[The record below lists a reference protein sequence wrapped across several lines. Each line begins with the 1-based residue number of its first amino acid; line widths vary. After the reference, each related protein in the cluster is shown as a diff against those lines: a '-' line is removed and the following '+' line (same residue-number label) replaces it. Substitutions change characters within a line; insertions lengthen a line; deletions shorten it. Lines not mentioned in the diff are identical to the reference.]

1 MPEARTLI
9 HDFLPLASCVLHLEM
24 YTVIVY
30 DVAEERV
37 NRVRKYLKRFLNW
50 VQNSAFEGELT
61 VGQIERI
68 KAGLGDIIDSE
79 EDSVYF
85 YVARDK
91 KWLKKEILG
100 QDKNLMDSIL

>member
-1 MPEARTLI
+1 
-9 HDFLPLASCVLHLEM
+9 M
-24 YTVIVY
+24 YIVVVY
-30 DVAEERV
+30 DVAEQRV
-37 NRVRKYLKRFLNW
+37 SRVCKYLRRFLNW

-68 KAGLGDIIDSE
+68 KAGLGDIIDTE

-91 KWLKKEILG
+91 KWLKKEVLG
-100 QDKNLMDSIL
+100 QNKNLTDSIL

>member
-1 MPEARTLI
+1 
-9 HDFLPLASCVLHLEM
+9 M
-24 YTVIVY
+24 YAIIVY
-30 DVAEERV
+30 DVGEQRV
-37 NRVRKYLKRFLNW
+37 SRVCKYLRRFLNW

-68 KAGLGDIIDSE
+68 KAGLSDIIDPN

-91 KWLKKEILG
+91 KWLKKEVLG
-100 QDKNLMDSIL
+100 QNKNLDDTII

>member
-1 MPEARTLI
+1 
-9 HDFLPLASCVLHLEM
+9 M
-24 YTVIVY
+24 YTIIVY

-37 NRVRKYLKRFLNW
+37 SRVCKYLRRFLNW

-61 VGQIERI
+61 EGQIERI
-68 KAGLGDIIDSE
+68 KAGLDDIINQE

-91 KWLKKEILG
+91 KWLKKEVLG
-100 QDKNLMDSIL
+100 QDKNLSEAII

>member
-1 MPEARTLI
+1 
-9 HDFLPLASCVLHLEM
+9 M
-24 YTVIVY
+24 YTIIVY
-30 DVAEERV
+30 DVGEKRV
-37 NRVRKYLKRFLNW
+37 SHACKYLRCFLNW

-68 KAGLGDIIDSE
+68 KAGLGDIIDPD

-91 KWLKKEILG
+91 KWLKKEVLG
-100 QDKNLMDSIL
+100 QNKNLNDTII

>member
-1 MPEARTLI
+1 MY
-9 HDFLPLASCVLHLEM
+9 LASYILRLEM
-24 YTVIVY
+24 YTIIVY

-37 NRVRKYLKRFLNW
+37 SRVCKFLRRFLNW

-61 VGQIERI
+61 EGQIERI
-68 KAGLGDIIDSE
+68 KAGLDDIINQE

-91 KWLKKEILG
+91 KWLKKEVLG
-100 QDKNLMDSIL
+100 QDKNLSEAII

>member
-1 MPEARTLI
+1 
-9 HDFLPLASCVLHLEM
+9 M
-24 YTVIVY
+24 YTIIVY
-30 DVAEERV
+30 DVGEERV
-37 NRVRKYLKRFLNW
+37 SRVCKYLRRFLNW

-68 KAGLGDIIDSE
+68 KLGLGDIIDAS

-91 KWLKKEILG
+91 KWLKKEVLG
-100 QDKNLMDSIL
+100 QNKNLADTII